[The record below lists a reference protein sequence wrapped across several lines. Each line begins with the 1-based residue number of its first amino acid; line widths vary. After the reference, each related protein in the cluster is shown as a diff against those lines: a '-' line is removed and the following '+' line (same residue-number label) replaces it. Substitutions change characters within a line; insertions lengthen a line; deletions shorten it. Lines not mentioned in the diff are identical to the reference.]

1 MKPIEEKERY
11 TLSKIVSDNLRQY
24 IIEKKLKT
32 GEKLPAERELA
43 KMMEV
48 SRVMIREALRSLES
62 TGIIVIRHGE
72 GAFVN
77 TNDSSVILN
86 HLLYFWKL
94 NNEKINELFELRHV
108 LERAAIE
115 QIIISG
121 KVDHLKE
128 LENIID
134 RMKET
139 SESKKFQ
146 EYDIEFHSCL
156 IKATE
161 NDLFVQ
167 LTDIIIEYFSSIS
180 HSQMDLAER
189 NKTVNEHQLIL
200 EAVKQKNKKLALQ
213 FLKEHLEYSKKYI
226 LIK

>member
-11 TLSKIVSDNLRQY
+11 TLSKIVSDHLRQY
-24 IIEKKLKT
+24 IIDKKLKT

-94 NNEKINELFELRHV
+94 NNEKINELFELRLL
-108 LERAAIE
+108 LETAAVE
-115 QIIISG
+115 QIILSG

-139 SESKKFQ
+139 SDSKKFQ

-161 NDLFVQ
+161 NDLFAQ
-167 LTDIIIEYFSSIS
+167 LTDIIVEYFSSIS
-180 HSQMDLAER
+180 HSQMDQTER
-189 NKTVNEHQLIL
+189 DKTVNEHQLIV
-200 EAVKQKNKKLALQ
+200 EAVKQKNNKLALQ
-213 FLKEHLEYSKKYI
+213 ILKEHLEYSKK
-226 LIK
+226 

>member
-94 NNEKINELFELRHV
+94 NNDKMNELLELRHV
-108 LERAAIE
+108 LEKAAIE
-115 QIIISG
+115 QIILSA

-139 SESKKFQ
+139 SDTKKFQ

-161 NDLFVQ
+161 NDLFAQ
-167 LTDIIIEYFSSIS
+167 LTDIIAEYFSSIS
-180 HSQMDLAER
+180 HSQMDQAER
-189 NKTVNEHQLIL
+189 NKTVNEHQLIV
-200 EAVKQKNKKLALQ
+200 EAVKQKNKQLALQ
-213 FLKEHLEYSKKYI
+213 ILKEHLEYSKKYI